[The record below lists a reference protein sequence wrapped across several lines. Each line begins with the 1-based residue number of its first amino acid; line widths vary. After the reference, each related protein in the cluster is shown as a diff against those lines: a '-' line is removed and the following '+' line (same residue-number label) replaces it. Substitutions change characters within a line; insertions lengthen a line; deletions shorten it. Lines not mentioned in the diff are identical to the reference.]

1 MMIDWE
7 VFKHQLQASPR
18 KMLWY
23 VLSISVCFLLIWLL
37 VAIRIESPME
47 PGTADQTGRLDSLR
61 ISLNSAQDTS
71 PPATGMNEQIQSLNT
86 GESNNIGSGFS
97 KLFPA
102 VLILFIAVILL
113 WMWKKH
119 GITDQQTKNAY
130 PKDLFEIVG
139 RQEISSGQEIL
150 AVKVNNE
157 FWVLGNGV
165 NGLQLLKK
173 YSAENWEGPNSSQNE
188 DQKSPKTVFSKILKS
203 TQSKEMEASDATA

>member
-7 VFKHQLQASPR
+7 VFKRQLQASPR
-18 KMLWY
+18 KMLGY

-61 ISLNSAQDTS
+61 ISLNSDQDTS

-119 GITDQQTKNAY
+119 GITDQQTKNAF

-188 DQKSPKTVFSKILKS
+188 TEKNPGTVFSKILKS